1 MDEVQD
7 AETEDE
13 GVYLKYMTEA
23 RMSNATPQFAIY
35 GAPSTN
41 ESGIQVIFYP
51 YLFRQICT
59 TN

>member
-7 AETEDE
+7 AETEGE

-41 ESGIQVIFYP
+41 ESGI
-51 YLFRQICT
+51 
-59 TN
+59 